1 MQNNSNDKNK
11 NYTSDP
17 SSPNYD
23 KRIKNKANEETP
35 FAEEEPSNHTE
46 YK

>member
-1 MQNNSNDKNK
+1 MKNKGKNK
-11 NYTSDP
+11 NKNFTSNP
-17 SSPNYD
+17 ASSNYD
-23 KRIKNKANEETP
+23 KRIQNKANEETP